1 MKKLLLGVG
10 TILMVSSNAF
20 AAPNSYMERCEENVK
35 VNYGKKIEENEN
47 VLKQFKTKLDGL
59 TQGMSSTQSCVS
71 ALTNVGLNGSFS
83 LPFDAMINQVNNM
96 IDQKVASACQAVY
109 DQTIANVNNVT
120 GKLGSSFNFLG
131 QNYFTGV
138 NIGRGSGGDIS
149 LSGSDIFRGES
160 GTSVIKKANSIF
172 K

>member
-1 MKKLLLGVG
+1 
-10 TILMVSSNAF
+10 
-20 AAPNSYMERCEENVK
+20 
-35 VNYGKKIEENEN
+35 
-47 VLKQFKTKLDGL
+47 
-59 TQGMSSTQSCVS
+59 
-71 ALTNVGLNGSFS
+71 
-83 LPFDAMINQVNNM
+83 MIKQVNNM

-109 DQTIANVNNVT
+109 DQTISKVNKAT

-138 NIGRGSGGDIS
+138 NIGRGTGGDIS
-149 LSGSDIFRGES
+149 LGGSDIFKGES